1 MSDLPVTGEVSNSK
15 LAAVFDRESSA
26 RAAVDAVV
34 SGAGLQPTQVKLVT
48 PAEPHPNIKLQPE
61 GGGIWRTIVIAHLR
75 FGIAGAV
82 LGAVAWAVLMAI
94 GVTLIVS
101 SAVVSFVAFVFMGAI
116 AGLML
121 GGLVALR
128 PDQDR
133 YVQATHDAIEQ
144 RRFTVLVHALSEDE
158 ATRAAAVLTGLGAE
172 VTRTL

>member
-1 MSDLPVTGEVSNSK
+1 MSDLPITGEVSNSK
-15 LAAVFDRESSA
+15 LAGVFNTEASA
-26 RAAVDAVV
+26 RAGVDAVV
-34 SGAGLQPTQVKLVT
+34 FGAGLQASQVKLVT

-61 GGGIWRTIVIAHLR
+61 GAGIWRTILVAHLW
-75 FGIAGAV
+75 FGIGGIAAG
-82 LGAVAWAVLMAI
+82 LLAWGVLMWL

-101 SAVVSFVAFVFMGAI
+101 SALVSGIAFVFMGGI

-133 YVQATHDAIEQ
+133 YVQATQDAIAE
-144 RRFTVLVHALSEDE
+144 RRFTVLVHALSNNE
-158 ATRAAAVLTGLGAE
+158 ADRAATVLGGLGAE

>member
-1 MSDLPVTGEVSNSK
+1 MSDLPITGEVSNSK
-15 LAAVFDRESSA
+15 LAGVFDSEAAA
-26 RAAVDAVV
+26 RAAVEAVV
-34 SGAGLQPTQVKLVT
+34 SGAGLQLSQVKLVT

-61 GGGIWRTIVIAHLR
+61 GPGIWRTILMAHLW
-75 FGIAGAV
+75 FGVGGV
-82 LGAVAWAVLMAI
+82 VVGGLAWAVLMWL

-101 SAVVSFVAFVFMGAI
+101 SALVSVVAFVFMGAI

-133 YVQATHDAIEQ
+133 YVQATQDAIAE
-144 RRFTVLVHALSEDE
+144 RRFTVVVHALSGDE
-158 ATRAAAVLTGLGAE
+158 ADRAAALLSGLGAE

>member
-15 LAAVFDRESSA
+15 LAAVLDREPAA
-26 RAAVDAVV
+26 RAAVDAVL
-34 SGAGLQPTQVKLVT
+34 SGAGLQPTQVKLIT

-61 GGGIWRTIVIAHLR
+61 GPAIWRTILMAHLW
-75 FGIAGAV
+75 FGVGGVAVGALV
-82 LGAVAWAVLMAI
+82 WAVLMWL

-101 SAVVSFVAFVFMGAI
+101 SAVVSGIAFVFMGAI

-133 YVQATHDAIEQ
+133 YVQATQDAIAE
-144 RRFTVLVHALSEDE
+144 RRFTVVVHALSGDE
-158 ATRAAAVLTGLGAE
+158 ADRAATVLGGLGAE

>member
-15 LAAVFDRESSA
+15 LAAVFDSEAAA
-26 RAAVDAVV
+26 RDALRALV
-34 SGAGLQPTQVKLVT
+34 SGAGLQAAQVKLIT
-48 PAEPHPNIKLQPE
+48 PTEPHPNIKLQPE
-61 GGGIWRTIVIAHLR
+61 GKSIWRTVLMAHLW
-75 FGIAGAV
+75 FGIGGVVAGA
-82 LGAVAWAVLMAI
+82 LAWAVLMWL

-101 SAVVSFVAFVFMGAI
+101 SALVAGVAFVFMGAI

-133 YVQATHDAIEQ
+133 YVQATQDAIAEH
-144 RRFTVLVHALSEDE
+144 RFTVVVHALSGDE
-158 ATRAAAVLTGLGAE
+158 ADRAATVLSGLGAE

>member
-1 MSDLPVTGEVSNSK
+1 MSDLPITGEVSNSK
-15 LAAVFDRESSA
+15 LAGVFDSEAAA
-26 RAAVDAVV
+26 RAAVEAVV
-34 SGAGLQPTQVKLVT
+34 SGAGLQLSQVKLVT

-61 GGGIWRTIVIAHLR
+61 GPGIWRTILMAHLW
-75 FGIAGAV
+75 FGVGGVVVGA
-82 LGAVAWAVLMAI
+82 LAWAVLMWL

-101 SAVVSFVAFVFMGAI
+101 SALVSVVVFVFMGAI

-133 YVQATHDAIEQ
+133 YVQATQDAIAE
-144 RRFTVLVHALSEDE
+144 RRFTVVVHALSGDE
-158 ATRAAAVLTGLGAE
+158 ADRAAALLSGLGAE

>member
-1 MSDLPVTGEVSNSK
+1 MSDNPVTGEVSNTK
-15 LAAVFDRESSA
+15 LAAVFASEAAA

-34 SGAGLQPTQVKLVT
+34 SGAGLQPAQVKLVT
-48 PAEPHPNIKLQPE
+48 PVEPNPNIKLQPE
-61 GGGIWRTIVIAHLR
+61 GQGIWRTIVIAHLR
-75 FGIAGAV
+75 FGIAGLVAGV
-82 LGAVAWAVLMAI
+82 VAWVVLMWF

-101 SAVVSFVAFVFMGAI
+101 SALIAGVVFAFLGAI

-133 YVQATHDAIEQ
+133 YVIATQDAMAQ
-144 RRFTVLVHALSEDE
+144 RRFTLAVHALSTEE
-158 ATRAAAVLTGLGAE
+158 ADRAATVLSGLGAE